1 MKHDKYSNFENN
13 KVKKNNYSSVSVK
26 TKNKKIKNFNLRYAY
41 KILDSLI
48 KNEEQKLTPLA
59 QNTGINFNR
68 CKNYVV
74 IMENNFEWVK
84 TEKIKHNIII
94 KMTESGREFL
104 WRLRKLF
111 STEF

>member
-84 TEKIKHNIII
+84 QCFEPLIGLDLTKLWNALKI
-94 KMTESGREFL
+94 
-104 WRLRKLF
+104 W
-111 STEF
+111 

>member
-1 MKHDKYSNFENN
+1 MINTVILRIIKSRKIIIPLYQS
-13 KVKKNNYSSVSVK
+13 KQ
-26 TKNKKIKNFNLRYAY
+26 KIKNFNLRYAY